1 MTLTATYLGATW
13 KSTAEQS
20 TDSPHSPERLDRKKT
35 EPISVPVIADGNVA
49 GYVVAQFIYLIDPEA
64 LNRLAAAPD
73 AFITD
78 EAFRKLYVEKID
90 FAHLEKYDLPALT
103 RFLTTQVNRRL
114 GADIIKDILVDQFN
128 FVSKSDISK

>member
-13 KSTAEQS
+13 KSPPEQS
-20 TDSPHSPERLDRKKT
+20 TDSRQSPEHLERKKT

-49 GYVVAQFIYLIDPEA
+49 GYVVAQFIYLVDPEA
-64 LNRLAAAPD
+64 LKRLAAPPD

-90 FAHLEKYDLPALT
+90 FAHLEKFDLQALT

-128 FVSKSDISK
+128 FISKNDISK